1 VYIISR
7 YAADLPATESLTE
20 AIAMPSYS
28 QTPMPVNRHQGEPP
42 AALRESLDDVWESY
56 IAAAAEAGLSPPR
69 HPEFTVVLRRVWAC
83 SDFVSGACIRDP
95 SLLHGLLSS
104 GDLLADRPAGDY
116 EHRLGDALQDVGE
129 EPVLGEVLRD
139 FRRREMVR
147 IAWRDLAGWD
157 ALDSVLADLSA
168 LADACIAGAL
178 ARLCEWSARQY
189 AVPLTKYS
197 PELVV
202 LGMGKLGAGELNFSS
217 DVDLIFAHPGTEPTW
232 LKGAPSAEEFYTR
245 LGRQLIQALDQV
257 TARGFVFRV
266 DMRLRP
272 YGDSGP
278 LVPGFDAM
286 ADYYQ
291 LQGREW
297 ERYAMIKARP
307 VAGPPRAAAELMAL
321 LKPFVYRRYLDFGAF
336 DSLRNLKEQI
346 AQEVERRQMRDN
358 IKLGPGGIREI
369 EFIAQAF
376 QLVRGGRQ
384 VLLQQRGVL
393 AVLDALAV
401 LGHLPEKVCSQL
413 AEAYIFLR
421 RVENRLQSF
430 ADQQVHELPED
441 ELGRVRLAYAMDFA
455 DWEAFARVL
464 GEHRRT
470 VQEHF
475 NQVFASPET
484 RAMQAG
490 KDKVPNLAG
499 VWTRMHDTGKAA
511 AALTRSG
518 YEDAQEILR
527 WLEGFHKGPAVRFLG
542 EQGRQRL
549 DQLMPMLLEEAA
561 AQSHPD
567 QALKSIGALLEA
579 ITGRTTYLSLLVENP
594 PALSQLVRLCSSS
607 SWVADQLTQHP
618 ILMDELL
625 DPRSLYNPL
634 DKAGLERVLEIRLNG
649 IAEEDLEQQMDRLR
663 QFQQA
668 AMLHVAATDI
678 VSQRPVAAIANHLTD
693 IAEVVLERVLKL
705 AWDHLVRRYGPPG
718 YRLRG
723 KQQAHFAILGYGKLG
738 GYELGYGS
746 DLDLVFL
753 HDSRGDE
760 QQTAG
765 PQVLHNNE
773 FFTRLSQRIIHIMN
787 TFTSAGIL
795 YEVDMRLRPN
805 GASGL
810 LVSSLEAFADYQH
823 NSAWTWENQALVR
836 ARVVAGDRDIERQF
850 EQIRIGVL
858 ARPREAEKLGQE
870 VCEMRRRMRQE
881 LDKSGAEQFDLK
893 QGRGGIVDVEFMV
906 QWGVLLWSTEHPELL
921 AYTDN
926 LRLLELFSRAGLMS
940 AEEVERLT
948 QAYFAIR
955 HRINHLALQE
965 QPPVVGND
973 ELVLHR
979 EAVVR
984 SWDRYLGPYESE
996 T

>member
-1 VYIISR
+1 MKSQ
-7 YAADLPATESLTE
+7 AQPPL
-20 AIAMPSYS
+20 AINPL
-28 QTPMPVNRHQGEPP
+28 RGEPP
-42 AALRESLDDVWESY
+42 AALRESLDDAWESY
-56 IAAAAEAGLSPPR
+56 AAAATQVGLPLPR
-69 HPEFTVVLRRVWAC
+69 HPELVASLRRVWAC
-83 SDFVSGACIRDP
+83 SDFVSSACIRDP
-95 SLLHGLLSS
+95 ALLHGLLSS
-104 GDLLADRPAGDY
+104 GDLLADCPGGEY
-116 EHRLGDALQDVGE
+116 ERRLGRALRGVE
-129 EPVLGEVLRD
+129 EEAALGDVLRD
-139 FRRREMVR
+139 FRCREMVR

-157 ALDSVLADLSA
+157 GLNTVLAGLSTLADVCITGALD
-168 LADACIAGAL
+168 
-178 ARLCEWSARQY
+178 RLNQWVAQQY
-189 AVPLTKYS
+189 AGPHGNPV

-217 DVDLIFAHPGTEPTW
+217 DVDLIFAHPGTEPAW
-232 LKGAPSAEEFYTR
+232 LRGAVSAEEFYTR
-245 LGRQLIQALDQV
+245 VGRKLIQVLDQV
-257 TARGFVFRV
+257 TERGFVFRV

-336 DSLRNLKEQI
+336 ASLRNLKEQI
-346 AQEVERRQMRDN
+346 AQEVERRHMRDN

-384 VLLQQRGVL
+384 PLLQQRGVL
-393 AVLDALAV
+393 DVLDALAL
-401 LGHLPEKVCSQL
+401 LGNLPAPVCAQL
-413 AEAYIFLR
+413 GDAYVFLR
-421 RVENRLQSF
+421 RVENRLQAV

-441 ELGRVRLAYAMDFA
+441 DLGRTRLAYAMGFA
-455 DWEAFARVL
+455 HWEAFARAL
-464 GEHRRT
+464 DQHRRT
-470 VQEHF
+470 VQGHF
-475 NQVFASPET
+475 EEVFAAPET
-484 RAMQAG
+484 RVMASR
-490 KDKVPNLAG
+490 KDNVPSLAG
-499 VWTRMHDTGKAA
+499 VWARLHETGEAA

-527 WLEGFHKGPAVRFLG
+527 WLVGFRKGPAVRFLG

-561 AQSHPD
+561 SQANPD
-567 QALKSIGALLEA
+567 QALKSIGTLLEA

-607 SWVADQLTQHP
+607 SWVSEQLTQHP
-618 ILMDELL
+618 ILLDELL
-625 DPRSLYNPL
+625 DPRSLYHPL
-634 DKAGLERVLEIRLNG
+634 DKVDLERVLEIRLAG
-649 IAEEDLEQQMDRLR
+649 IAAEDLEQQMDRLR

-678 VSQRPVAAIANHLTD
+678 VSRRPVAAIANHLTD
-693 IAEVVLERVLKL
+693 IAEVVLERVLQL
-705 AWDHLVRRYGPPG
+705 AWDHLVRRHGSPG
-718 YRLRG
+718 YRWQGQHR
-723 KQQAHFAILGYGKLG
+723 QAHFAILGYGKLG

-753 HDSRGDE
+753 HDSGGDE
-760 QQTAG
+760 QQTDG
-765 PQVLHNNE
+765 PRTLHNNE

-810 LVSSLEAFADYQH
+810 LVSSLEAFADYQRS
-823 NSAWTWENQALVR
+823 SAWTWENQALVR
-836 ARVVAGDRDIERQF
+836 ARVVAGDADIARQF
-850 EQIRIGVL
+850 ARIRAGVL
-858 ARPREAEKLGQE
+858 TRPREPAKLGQE
-870 VCEMRRRMRQE
+870 VCEMRQRMRQE
-881 LDKSGAEQFDLK
+881 LDKSDAERFDLK

-906 QWGVLLWSTEHPELL
+906 QWGVLLWSSRYPELL
-921 AYTDN
+921 EYTDN
-926 LRLLELFSRAGLMS
+926 LRLLEIMSRAGLMS
-940 AEEVERLT
+940 AEEVTQLT
-948 QAYFAIR
+948 DAYFAVR

-973 ELVLHR
+973 ELVAHR
-979 EAVVR
+979 KAVAR
-984 SWDRYLGPYESE
+984 IWERYLGPYECE
-996 T
+996 Q

>member
-1 VYIISR
+1 MYIIGWN
-7 YAADLPATESLTE
+7 ADLPATESQTE
-20 AIAMPSYS
+20 AITMSRHPY
-28 QTPMPVNRHQGEPP
+28 TPMPVNWHQGEPP
-42 AALRESLDDVWESY
+42 AALRESLNDAWEAY
-56 IAAAAEAGLSPPR
+56 VAAAADAGLSPPR
-69 HPEFTVVLRRVWAC
+69 HPEMMASLRRVWAC
-83 SDFVSGACIRDP
+83 SEFVADACIRDP
-95 SLLHGLLSS
+95 ALLHGLLSS
-104 GDLLADRPAGDY
+104 GDLLADCSVGEYQR
-116 EHRLGDALQDVGE
+116 RLGLALRGVDE
-129 EPVLGEVLRD
+129 EAGLGEVLRD

-157 ALDSVLADLSA
+157 NLDAVLADLSS
-168 LADACIAGAL
+168 LADACIAAAL
-178 ARLCEWSARQY
+178 DRLGRWSARQY
-189 AVPLTKYS
+189 TAPRTTCS

-217 DVDLIFAHPGTEPTW
+217 DVDLIFAHPGTEPPW
-232 LKGAPSAEEFYTR
+232 LKGEISAEEFYTR
-245 LGRQLIQALDQV
+245 LGRQLIQVLDHV

-278 LVPGFDAM
+278 LVAGFDAM

-307 VAGPPRAAAELMAL
+307 VAGPARAAADLMAL

-346 AQEVERRQMRDN
+346 AREVERRQMRDN

-384 VLLQQRGVL
+384 VQLQQRGVL
-393 AVLDALAV
+393 VVLDALAQ
-401 LGHLPEKVCSQL
+401 LGHLPEQVCSEL
-413 AEAYIFLR
+413 AGAYIFLR
-421 RVENRLQSF
+421 RVENRLQAF

-441 ELGRVRLAYAMDFA
+441 EAGRMRLAYAMDFP
-455 DWEAFARVL
+455 DWETFSGVL
-464 GEHRRT
+464 DGHRRT

-475 NQVFASPET
+475 EQVFAAPET
-484 RAMQAG
+484 RAMAAHKG
-490 KDKVPNLAG
+490 KAPTLAD
-499 VWTRMHDTGKAA
+499 VWTHVHDARKAA
-511 AALTRSG
+511 AALEASG

-527 WLEGFHKGPAVRFLG
+527 WLEGFRKGPAVRFLG

-561 AQSHPD
+561 VQSRPD
-567 QALKSIGALLEA
+567 QALKSIGTLLEA

-618 ILMDELL
+618 ILLDELL

-634 DKAGLERVLEIRLNG
+634 DKAGLEALLETRLNG
-649 IAEEDLEQQMDRLR
+649 IADEDLEQQMDRLR

-668 AMLHVAATDI
+668 TMLHVAAADI

-693 IAEVVLERVLKL
+693 IAEVVLERVLRL
-705 AWDHLVRRYGPPG
+705 AWDHLVRRHGPPG
-718 YRLRG
+718 YQWQG
-723 KQQAHFAILGYGKLG
+723 KPRQAHFAILGYGKLG

-753 HDSRGDE
+753 HDSKGEE

-765 PQVLHNNE
+765 PQVLNNNA

-810 LVSSLEAFADYQH
+810 LVSSLEAFTDYQRT
-823 NSAWTWENQALVR
+823 SAWTWENQALVR
-836 ARVVAGDRDIERQF
+836 ARVVAGDGDIARQF
-850 EQIRIGVL
+850 ELVRTGVL
-858 ARPREAEKLGQE
+858 ARPREAAKLGQE

-881 LDKSGAEQFDLK
+881 LDKSNAERFDLK
-893 QGRGGIVDVEFMV
+893 QGRGGIVDIEFMV
-906 QWGVLLWSTEHPELL
+906 QWGVLLWSAGHPELL

-926 LRLLELFSRAGLMS
+926 LRLLEIISGAGLMS
-940 AEEVERLT
+940 GDEVAQLT
-948 QAYFAIR
+948 DAYFAIR
-955 HRINHLALQE
+955 RRINHLALQE

-973 ELVLHR
+973 ELVAHR
-979 EAVVR
+979 EAVAGI
-984 SWDRYLGPYESE
+984 WNRYLGPYE